1 MRISYWSSD
10 VCSSDLSVLQYL
22 TGLPLPG
29 RRLSPKS
36 SCASILQM
44 LAKETAASVPA
55 SVQKVALQRC
65 VHADAALPDGCTDLH
80 WREIGRAHVRTTVT
94 NAHIDCSL
102 MQEKKNKK
110 YTT

>member
-55 SVQKVALQRC
+55 SVPKVALQRC
-65 VHADAALPDGCTDLH
+65 VHADAALPDGCTDLQ
-80 WREIGRAHVRTTVT
+80 WRAGDNRLSHTPRHGDRKSVVEGRSA
-94 NAHIDCSL
+94 
-102 MQEKKNKK
+102 
-110 YTT
+110 